1 MSERSK
7 TLARYIRRAKGHQTA
22 VMQANHEEVLDKGFS
37 LLKESLER
45 EFHNQI
51 SEANHEPG
59 CMDSLGSR
67 FTDKESRVFRIGQET
82 SGLTVD
88 FDPAQRIAEIKGK
101 EPIQFYYFIRVR
113 LAKDETKWC
122 YAGGENKEEL
132 APVTGKLDTVVEKA
146 LFALFGVEA

>member
-7 TLARYIRRAKGHQTA
+7 NLARYIRRAKGHQPE
-22 VMQANHEEVLDKGFS
+22 VIQANHEEVLDKGYS
-37 LLKESLER
+37 LLKEGLAR

-101 EPIQFYYFIRVR
+101 EPIKFYYYIRVR
-113 LAKDETKWC
+113 
-122 YAGGENKEEL
+122 
-132 APVTGKLDTVVEKA
+132 
-146 LFALFGVEA
+146 

>member
-7 TLARYIRRAKGHQTA
+7 NLARYIRRAKDHKTE
-22 VMQANHEEVLDKGFS
+22 VMQANHDEVLDKGFS
-37 LLKESLER
+37 LLKEGLAR

-88 FDPAQRIAEIKGK
+88 FDPAQRKAEIKGIA
-101 EPIQFYYFIRVR
+101 PIKFNYFIRVR

-132 APVTGKLDTVVEKA
+132 VPVTGKLDTVVEKA

>member
-7 TLARYIRRAKGHQTA
+7 NLARYIRRAKGHQPE
-22 VMQANHEEVLDKGFS
+22 VIQANHEEVLDKGFS
-37 LLKESLER
+37 LLKDGLAR

-101 EPIQFYYFIRVR
+101 EPIKFYYYIRVR
-113 LAKDETKWC
+113 LAKDESKWC

-132 APVTGKLDTVVEKA
+132 VPVTGKLDTVVEKA

>member
-7 TLARYIRRAKGHQTA
+7 NLAHYIRRAKGHQPEI
-22 VMQANHEEVLDKGFS
+22 MQANHDEVLDKGLS
-37 LLKESLER
+37 LLKEGLAR

-67 FTDKESRVFRIGQET
+67 FTDKESRVFRIGQEAH
-82 SGLTVD
+82 GLTVD
-88 FDPAQRIAEIKGK
+88 FNPAERTAEIRGT
-101 EPIQFYYFIRVR
+101 EPIKCYYFIRVR

-132 APVTGKLDTVVEKA
+132 APITGKLDTVVEKA